1 MKLLHTSD
9 WHLGITFSG
18 RSSLEDQ
25 NHFID
30 AICGIIREKS
40 VGAVLLAGDVFDR
53 SVAGGETV
61 SFYDRIMTKIAG
73 EMGISRQAVHEAI
86 SRASSRMAEMES
98 SLGLAARYRQMEN
111 GLEQLRLMIQHHD
124 YDQAEKMID
133 SLLAWDQEDQN
144 GL

>member
-1 MKLLHTSD
+1 MVVALEELGKKVHLSFLSAFYGNLLTEKQRRA
-9 WHLGITFSG
+9 L
-18 RSSLEDQ
+18 SLYCEEDL
-25 NHFID
+25 
-30 AICGIIREKS
+30 S
-40 VGAVLLAGDVFDR
+40 LA
-53 SVAGGETV
+53 E
-61 SFYDRIMTKIAG
+61 IAG

>member
-1 MKLLHTSD
+1 MALEELGKKVHLCFLSAFYGNLLTEKQRRA
-9 WHLGITFSG
+9 L
-18 RSSLEDQ
+18 SLYCEEDL
-25 NHFID
+25 
-30 AICGIIREKS
+30 S
-40 VGAVLLAGDVFDR
+40 LA
-53 SVAGGETV
+53 E
-61 SFYDRIMTKIAG
+61 IAG